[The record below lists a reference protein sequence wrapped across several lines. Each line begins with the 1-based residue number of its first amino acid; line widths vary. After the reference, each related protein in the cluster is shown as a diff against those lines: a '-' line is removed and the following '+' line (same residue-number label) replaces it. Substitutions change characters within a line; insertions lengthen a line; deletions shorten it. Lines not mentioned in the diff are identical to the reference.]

1 MAIISNTKIAN
12 ELGLTAGEVKVL
24 AKKMPKTKIGF
35 MKVSSENFMVDKDKF
50 MDELE
55 RLHTRRMVTFSN
67 KSAAGKKAA
76 EKRWA
81 EHNRLKEKAA
91 HPIEKLA
98 AKQRAKIKN
107 K

>member
-1 MAIISNTKIAN
+1 MAIVSNTKIAN

-35 MKVSSENFMVDKDKF
+35 MKVSSDNFMVDKDKF

-55 RLHTRRMVTFSN
+55 MLHTRRMITFSN

-76 EKRWA
+76 KKRWA
-81 EHNRLKEKAA
+81 AHNKAT
-91 HPIEKLA
+91 A
-98 AKQRAKIKN
+98 AAAN
-107 K
+107 KDK